1 MVPLFRD
8 ATMDEKKI
16 LVVDDEIRI
25 LNLLRELFSD
35 AGYAVFT
42 AESAEEALDILKKHS
57 IMVMFLDLKLPGMS
71 GLDLCKYIRKNNR
84 IGIIH
89 AITGYSNLFGLLE
102 SRGAGFDDFFIK
114 PVDLNILLKAAQ
126 DAFEK
131 LERWNIKEYELV

>member
-1 MVPLFRD
+1 VVPLIRRE
-8 ATMDEKKI
+8 TMDEKKI
-16 LVVDDEIRI
+16 LVVDDEIQI

-42 AESAEEALDILKKHS
+42 AESAEEALDILKEHS
-57 IMVMFLDLKLPGMS
+57 ILVMFLDLKLPGMS

-84 IGIIH
+84 ISSIN

-102 SRGAGFDDFFIK
+102 CRGAGFDDFFLK
-114 PVDLNILLKAAQ
+114 PVDLNLLLRAAQ

-131 LERWNIKEYELV
+131 FERWNIKDYELV

>member
-1 MVPLFRD
+1 
-8 ATMDEKKI
+8 MDEKKI
-16 LVVDDEIRI
+16 LVVDDEIHI
-25 LNLLRELFSD
+25 LSLFRDLFID
-35 AGYAVFT
+35 ADYTVFT
-42 AESAEEALDILKKHS
+42 AESAEEALEILKKHS

-84 IGIIH
+84 ISIIH

-102 SRGAGFDDFFIK
+102 CRGAGFDDFFLK

-131 LERWNIKEYELV
+131 LERWNVKDYELV

>member
-1 MVPLFRD
+1 
-8 ATMDEKKI
+8 MDEKKI
-16 LVVDDEIRI
+16 LVVDDEIQI

-57 IMVMFLDLKLPGMS
+57 ILVMFLDLKLPGMS

-84 IGIIH
+84 ISIIH

-102 SRGAGFDDFFIK
+102 CRGAGFDDFFLK
-114 PVDLNILLKAAQ
+114 PVELNILLKAAL

-131 LERWNIKEYELV
+131 LERWNIKDYELV